1 LITPLISKGTMV
13 DSLERL
19 VEEFS
24 KLPGIGK
31 KTAQRMAFYILKNK
45 KEAAEALAQALLDV
59 KEKVHYCSICFNI
72 TEEDPCSICKD
83 EKRER
88 SIICV
93 VEEANDVVA
102 LEKTNQYK
110 GLFHV
115 LGGVLSPLD
124 GIGPDDLKI
133 KELLLRLK
141 GPKDSASREKQV
153 KEVILATNPN
163 TEGEAT
169 AIYLSKLIKPLG
181 VKVTRIARGLPAGGD
196 LEYADQVTLANAIEG
211 RIEF

>member
-1 LITPLISKGTMV
+1 MV
-13 DSLERL
+13 DSLEKL
-19 VEEFS
+19 IEEFS

-31 KTAQRMAFYILKNK
+31 KTAQRMAFYILKSK
-45 KEAAEALAQALLDV
+45 KEVTEALAQALLDV
-59 KEKVHYCSICFNI
+59 KEKVHYCSVCFNI
-72 TEEDPCSICKD
+72 TEGDPCSICKD
-83 EKRER
+83 EKRDR

-141 GPKDSASREKQV
+141 GPKDPASREKQV

-169 AIYLSKLIKPLG
+169 AIYLAKLIKPLG
-181 VKVTRIARGLPAGGD
+181 IKVTRIARGLPAGGD

-211 RIEF
+211 RVEF

>member
-1 LITPLISKGTMV
+1 MI
-13 DSLERL
+13 DSLEKL
-19 VEEFS
+19 IEEFS

-31 KTAQRMAFYILKNK
+31 KTAQRMAFHVLKSR
-45 KEAAEALAQALLDV
+45 KEEAEALAQALLDV
-59 KEKVHYCSICFNI
+59 KEKVNYCSVCFNI
-72 TEEDPCSICKD
+72 TEEDPCKICKD

-88 SIICV
+88 SVICV
-93 VEEANDVVA
+93 VEEASDVLA

-133 KELLLRLK
+133 KELLSRLK
-141 GPKDSASREKQV
+141 GKQV

-169 AIYLSKLIKPLG
+169 AIYIAKLIKPLT

>member
-1 LITPLISKGTMV
+1 MV
-13 DSLERL
+13 DSLEKL
-19 VEEFS
+19 IEEFS

-31 KTAQRMAFYILKNK
+31 KTAQRMAFYILKSR
-45 KEAAEALAQALLDV
+45 KETAEALAQTLLDV

-83 EKRER
+83 AKRDR
-88 SIICV
+88 SIVCV

-102 LEKTNQYK
+102 LENTNQYN
-110 GLFHV
+110 GLYHV

-124 GIGPDDLKI
+124 GIGPDELKV

-141 GPKDSASREKQV
+141 GKQV

-169 AIYLSKLIKPLG
+169 AIYIAKLIKPLG
-181 VKVTRIARGLPAGGD
+181 KKVTRIARGLPAGGD

>member
-1 LITPLISKGTMV
+1 MV
-13 DSLERL
+13 DSLEKL
-19 VEEFS
+19 IEEFS

-31 KTAQRMAFYILKNK
+31 KTAQRMAFYILKSK

-59 KEKVHYCSICFNI
+59 KEKVQYCSVCFNI
-72 TEEDPCSICKD
+72 TEEDPCSTCKD

-141 GPKDSASREKQV
+141 GPKDPASREKQV

-169 AIYLSKLIKPLG
+169 AIYIAKLIKPLG
-181 VKVTRIARGLPAGGD
+181 IKVTRIARGLPAGGD